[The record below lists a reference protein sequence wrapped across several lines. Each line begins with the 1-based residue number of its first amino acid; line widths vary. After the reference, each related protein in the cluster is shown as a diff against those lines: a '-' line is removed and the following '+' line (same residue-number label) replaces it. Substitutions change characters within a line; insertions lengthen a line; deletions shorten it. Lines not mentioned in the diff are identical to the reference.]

1 MASLQCINCNVRMS
15 RIRRHAL
22 LDENEELINTIRI
35 WIYPRDITPADYV
48 CHACWQ
54 LASHAHSS
62 NDISRR
68 RVGYQHLRS
77 EDEACVPCWLRARR
91 ARIAPPVDDLQTP
104 SPDQVDVELSILMCA
119 VCGQSLTTTTSDGEW
134 NTDNIARLL
143 EHQQMSAMNE
153 VCGVCWDHARDLN
166 VPFPEER
173 QERPQRIV
181 LPNIRRAA
189 ETPQHCVFQ
198 ECTEPQR
205 NAVPEETRREVLIR
219 FQYYIPRG
227 AHICSMHRQEA
238 NYENLY
244 TAEYSLNTFTS
255 VHIEEIIFI
264 LMEGLQN
271 ISYENIQNYPDHQ
284 VQYFVGVTKAQHQ
297 QILDRTPRLRN
308 MCRGSF
314 ALTALLC
321 KLRTGDSG
329 DRLSCLFQVPRR
341 TLETLMSVARD
352 ILLTDY
358 VPQYLGFSHIRREQL
373 STLDANRSRCVTI
386 NRWVVEAVNGRFKRD
401 FKIFRHEYF
410 NRGCRHLMADF
421 KIAAALLN
429 AFTPPFAENIHAE
442 QFVSIIYERLFL
454 SNTVAA
460 LVMKH
465 NLNRRGSWFVPI
477 DATTVSFPRLSIEEL
492 ILFACGV
499 YQIRQARSYVGEHF
513 RFHGIYTLEVA
524 RDRVDGLEGIN
535 PMLLRAKIKSRHSS
549 ARTY

>member
-1 MASLQCINCNVRMS
+1 
-15 RIRRHAL
+15 
-22 LDENEELINTIRI
+22 
-35 WIYPRDITPADYV
+35 ITPAHYV

-62 NDISRR
+62 NDISRHVCVVCGRSIIRISR
-68 RVGYQHLRS
+68 RRILIEGANVEEQRLANVISTWIPPRQLRS

-104 SPDQVDVELSILMCA
+104 SPDQVDVELSVLMCA

-153 VCGVCWDHARDLN
+153 VCGVCWDHAQDLN

-205 NAVPEETRREVLIR
+205 SAVPEETRREVLIR

-227 AHICSMHRQEA
+227 ARICSMHRQEA

-321 KLRTGDSG
+321 RTSW
-329 DRLSCLFQVPRR
+329 RFLEI
-341 TLETLMSVARD
+341 LETDCHA
-352 ILLTDY
+352 
-358 VPQYLGFSHIRREQL
+358 
-373 STLDANRSRCVTI
+373 C
-386 NRWVVEAVNGRFKRD
+386 FK
-401 FKIFRHEYF
+401 Y
-410 NRGCRHLMADF
+410 
-421 KIAAALLN
+421 
-429 AFTPPFAENIHAE
+429 P
-442 QFVSIIYERLFL
+442 
-454 SNTVAA
+454 
-460 LVMKH
+460 
-465 NLNRRGSWFVPI
+465 
-477 DATTVSFPRLSIEEL
+477 
-492 ILFACGV
+492 
-499 YQIRQARSYVGEHF
+499 GEH
-513 RFHGIYTLEVA
+513 
-524 RDRVDGLEGIN
+524 
-535 PMLLRAKIKSRHSS
+535 
-549 ARTY
+549 